1 MFIATS
7 KDDNF
12 FERVAIWA
20 FLYTP
25 GVLHLYNSYYHITLS
40 NYKTPLGNIM
50 LFALTQE
57 LRASQQ
63 DLGHL
68 MQGTAHVHILY
79 SRMKQAHEPFL
90 FLIMAK

>member
-1 MFIATS
+1 MFTATS

-20 FLYTP
+20 FLHTP

-40 NYKTPLGNIM
+40 NYKTPLGNIT

-57 LRASQQ
+57 LGASQQ

-68 MQGTAHVHILY
+68 VQDVHILY